1 MTVQQLEDKFKA
13 EMEGPEK
20 LKKLLSSSPTSEA
33 AFTAAAY
40 TVRLTDVL
48 IGEPL
53 ANVAELVG
61 DSIDG
66 WAAVELPANIGAY
79 QRTKNHQTAF

>member
-1 MTVQQLEDKFKA
+1 MTVKQLEDKFKA
-13 EMEGPEK
+13 EMEDPEK
-20 LKKLLSSSPTSEA
+20 LKQLLSSSPTSEA
-33 AFTAAAY
+33 ALNFTA
-40 TVRLTDVL
+40 VL
-48 IGEPL
+48 LLSTNRCVGELL

-79 QRTKNHQTAF
+79 Q